1 MEVLVVCVLLG
12 FFLFAAYVLP
22 FLSNRRCPDC
32 NKRLTS
38 QAKACGGCGWTS
50 RAVDPNKALSIC
62 IFSLNEAFNRKL
74 IDSEALER
82 GKQVVEKL
90 RESLRNAT
98 PNPNPNSA
106 SDVSPPLA
114 SVIAP
119 ETLVSSIPSRQ
130 PLTPTLVDTSS
141 PAPIPPVL
149 IHSNVAQPNLSE
161 QVSCRIEESVK
172 DPSVSPPVITA
183 HALDRDYHD
192 GEPNANRAKPM
203 QPVRT
208 WSKWLSAFMEE
219 KNIQWGELIG
229 GLMIVCCSA
238 ALVLSFWQHI
248 ASRPWLKF
256 SIFTGINAAILGL
269 GLNAWYRWKL
279 PTTSHGILMIGMM
292 LVPLN
297 FLAFAIFT
305 LGMGWDSWTISGEL
319 LSLFFLSVLTWFASQ
334 VVTPRTVVFT
344 TLTASGFALS
354 NLLVRRFVTMETS
367 GLGLYLAAGGL
378 ISFYVTP
385 MLLGWR
391 EHLKSTTKEFDSALR
406 LLALGTFGFT
416 LAFGLLVACSGK
428 GWQTIHLLSP
438 LASVIAF
445 PVLFYGLNI
454 QATLRKGSRWWLPS
468 ILMAAGAISI
478 GILSLLFAWP
488 TPVWLL
494 LSLIGL
500 SGLLFLV
507 ANHTKHSSIAS
518 SLYFIASCA
527 VVLLFHIASG
537 HVRYNQEDWRVVW
550 NALVSPDSGFALIG
564 CSTAILIG
572 SIALN
577 RSNRFALGL
586 VSLRSAWFIGIAG
599 LAIIGVF
606 GLGRH
611 EYATS
616 VSAIYFLYATALIV
630 VAAYRRPTYH
640 DIVAGVFI
648 LIASLQAIRF
658 GWMMEQGWLASSF
671 WSMIVAT
678 FAFVAAGSLRGYLMP
693 TGTNRDRIL
702 GVWMQVAAT
711 IASALCCLWLIA
723 SELESIRQRM
733 RPESQ
738 LFSYPDGIVLAVAW
752 GAIGWVLMRPSFW
765 TLAQSI
771 AAMSGAMAIYE
782 YSKQQSW
789 FSEVHFGLLH
799 PYSVQLE
806 MMWIACFASVVIL
819 VRAWLDRQSDS
830 SGQWILTRLN
840 GVHQSILATP
850 ALLTLGVATVL
861 LCAYGAAPGSLQE
874 LVPRD
879 FSSQSQTVSFEL
891 NGVAQTRE
899 IPAIQQFS
907 IPSFP
912 HAAFTWS
919 GEGVANRIAG
929 IPRVVILW
937 IVVLASSALLLATQP
952 SSLRWGLFLSV
963 LISIVFPIASIWE
976 SDVAVASALRWE
988 LSICFLVGCVALRQW
1003 HTGSPMVWA
1012 SATRE
1017 TEPLKK
1023 VIQFDRLFQLLI
1035 FQVLVPLFVGACIV
1049 MVGSLSR
1056 RQPTGFDWAVW
1067 TVVGGIGM
1075 VGLLIMFLRL
1085 PIPTRN
1091 GETNRSTQT
1100 LTLATLMSFPFVAWL
1115 VLQVV
1120 LALVNHPLT
1129 GPNANSLFMR
1139 MGLAPSYA
1147 IPMLLFSIGLLVAAA
1162 SRPSPFLSFV
1172 SCLVLQ
1178 CSSLAAYMLT
1188 LKSNALKPAAWIG
1201 LVAMLCI
1208 LGGIYVLCWQWYARR
1223 QASRNEDTELAPSQ
1237 LALDRAYW
1245 QQCLQQIAIG
1255 FLVMGIAGGIVLAL
1269 ANGSAIHQLGLASI
1283 GLTMAGLVTFLVAK
1297 TGNVQVNEC
1306 WWILAIGGLVAIYS
1320 ASMLSDIKLSVAAA
1334 SVALLFTA
1342 FALVWRT
1349 NRENRQSPL
1358 RWCFDSANVSAG
1370 LFAFRE
1376 LFEINGSGLS
1386 IGLLSMT
1393 SIAAMAMA
1401 WRSGIAVYVVR
1412 SMLLAHTAGFV
1423 FCWHHIPTAN
1433 LVDLALS
1440 TLLTQIAI
1448 SAFICIVSSLVGFGT
1463 KVRPFLRFAIGM
1475 LTCLS
1480 FGWYALALVSEIGV
1494 FRIEF
1499 YLVAILLCF
1508 VASSVG
1514 YWYRHCTDADLLT
1527 YLSTLCGVICFI
1539 QVLAPSSTQ
1548 LLWSSTLLFA
1558 AFCLASS
1565 FVWRASDRIR
1575 DSVNRLNV
1583 FPKLPFAPTES
1594 SNQSFDQPTDPMRT
1608 RPASTAVV
1616 VANTMMALLVS
1627 GLGWSAQ
1634 FLSDSQPIRLATSQA
1649 ILAVAIA
1656 VGFLARYKDFR
1667 VDVSGVRDSTK
1678 RDSNGTTAL
1687 RTISLLLGAM
1697 AGIAFGWH
1705 FFDTY
1710 RISWIDHLAS
1720 AGLSLAVVGTL
1731 YGFGLV
1737 KWFGMKQAWQEA
1749 ALQCMPGLLA
1759 TASGCVLFCLVADSA
1774 SMFGQLSIK
1783 TGSSVSLVCTIL
1795 TILISMALCL
1805 AAALLPG
1812 RDPLGLSE
1820 RSRTAYVYA
1829 AEILLLGLVV
1839 HVRVRLPWL
1848 FSGWLQSVWPI
1859 VIVGL
1864 SFLGLGASEWA
1875 KRRRIGVLVEP
1886 LYRTGAILP
1895 LLPALAHWML
1905 PSGVHYSISL
1915 WCAAAAYGSF
1925 GYLRKSMLY
1934 WALCLLFANAGL
1946 WYLLHESEFSFATH
1960 PQLWVIP
1967 PAMCV
1972 LALVQILRDRMQR
1985 RQVAAA
1991 RYLATSSIYVAST
2004 TELFMRGI
2012 AEAPWM
2018 PMVLAVLS
2026 IAGILFGIGARIRA
2040 MLWLG
2045 TMFLCVALF
2054 SIVWHAAVD
2063 LQQTWVWYVTGIV
2076 LGIIILT
2083 MFALFE
2089 KRRENLQKLVSTMQ
2103 KWDD

>member
-1 MEVLVVCVLLG
+1 MFFSSVEVLVAFVLIGL
-12 FFLFAAYVLP
+12 FLLAAYVLP

-32 NKRLTS
+32 NKRIAS
-38 QAKACGGCGWTS
+38 QAKACGACGWTS
-50 RAVDPNKALSIC
+50 RAVDPNNALSIC

-90 RESLRNAT
+90 RESLRNAN
-98 PNPNPNSA
+98 PNPNPNSVI
-106 SDVSPPLA
+106 DVSPPVA
-114 SVIAP
+114 PEIAP
-119 ETLVSSIPSRQ
+119 EIAPAIAPVIAAEKVASSIPSRQ
-130 PLTPTLVDTSS
+130 PLTPPLADTSS
-141 PAPIPPVL
+141 PAPLPPVL
-149 IHSNVAQPNLSE
+149 
-161 QVSCRIEESVK
+161 
-172 DPSVSPPVITA
+172 SPPVITV

-192 GEPNANRAKPM
+192 DEPNANLAKPM

-305 LGMGWDSWTISGEL
+305 LGMEWDSWTIIGEL

-334 VVTPRTVVFT
+334 VVTPQTVVLT

-406 LLALGTFGFT
+406 LLALGTFGFA
-416 LAFGLLVACSGK
+416 LAFGLLVGCSGK
-428 GWQTIHLLSP
+428 GWQTTHLLSP
-438 LASVIAF
+438 LASVVAF

-468 ILMAAGAISI
+468 ILMAAGAISV

-500 SGLLFLV
+500 TGLLFLV
-507 ANHTKHSSIAS
+507 ANHTKHASIAT
-518 SLYFIASCA
+518 SLYVIASCA

-577 RSNRFALGL
+577 RSNRFAFGL

-693 TGTNRDRIL
+693 TGTNRDHIL

-711 IASALCCLWLIA
+711 IASVLCCLWLIA
-723 SELESIRQRM
+723 SEFESIRQRM

-789 FSEVHFGLLH
+789 FSEVYFGLLH

-819 VRAWLDRQSDS
+819 VRAWLDRQSDY

-840 GVHQSILATP
+840 AIHQSILATP

-879 FSSQSQTVSFEL
+879 FSSQNQTVSFEL

-912 HAAFTWS
+912 HAAFTWF

-963 LISIVFPIASIWE
+963 LISIVFPIASSWE

-1003 HTGSPMVWA
+1003 HTGSPRVWGRP
-1012 SATRE
+1012 TKE
-1017 TEPLKK
+1017 LEPFKK
-1023 VIQFDRLFQLLI
+1023 VIQFDRLFQLLV
-1035 FQVLVPLFVGACIV
+1035 FQVLVPLFVGACVVI
-1049 MVGSLSR
+1049 VGSLSR

-1067 TVVGGIGM
+1067 IVVGGIGM
-1075 VGLLIMFLRL
+1075 VGLLLTFLRL
-1085 PIPTRN
+1085 PIPTKN
-1091 GETNRSTQT
+1091 GETNRSTQP

-1129 GPNANSLFMR
+1129 GPNANSVFMR

-1147 IPMLLFSIGLLVAAA
+1147 IPMLLFSVGLLVAAA

-1178 CSSLAAYMLT
+1178 CSSLATYMLT

-1208 LGGIYVLCWQWYARR
+1208 LGGIYVLCWRWYARR
-1223 QASRNEDTELAPSQ
+1223 QASRREDTELAPSQ

-1269 ANGSAIHQLGLASI
+1269 ANGSAIHHLGLASI
-1283 GLTMAGLVTFLVAK
+1283 GLTFAGLVTFVVAK
-1297 TGNVQVNEC
+1297 TGKDQVNEC

-1334 SVALLFTA
+1334 SVALLSTA
-1342 FALVWRT
+1342 FVLVWRT
-1349 NRENRQSPL
+1349 NREHFQSPL

-1376 LFEINGSGLS
+1376 LSEISGSGLS

-1423 FCWHHIPTAN
+1423 FCWHHVPKAN
-1433 LVDLALS
+1433 LVDLAMS

-1448 SAFICIVSSLVGFGT
+1448 SAFMCIVSSLVGFGT
-1463 KVRPFLRFAIGM
+1463 KVRPVLRFAIGM

-1480 FGWYALALVSEIGV
+1480 FGWYALALVSGIGV

-1527 YLSTLCGVICFI
+1527 YLSTLCGVLCFI

-1548 LLWSSTLLFA
+1548 LLWVSTLLFA

-1583 FPKLPFAPTES
+1583 LPKLPFAPTES
-1594 SNQSFDQPTDPMRT
+1594 PNPLFEQPTDPTRT

-1667 VDVSGVRDSTK
+1667 ADISGVRDSTK
-1678 RDSNGTTAL
+1678 RDSIGTTAL

-1705 FFDTY
+1705 FFDIY
-1710 RISWIDHLAS
+1710 HISWIDHIAS
-1720 AGLSLAVVGTL
+1720 AGLSLALVGAL

-1749 ALQCMPGLLA
+1749 ALKCMPGMVA

-1774 SMFGQLSIK
+1774 SMFGQVSIE

-1820 RSRTAYVYA
+1820 RGRTAYVYA

-1839 HVRVRLPWL
+1839 HVRLRLPWL

-1905 PSGVHYSISL
+1905 PSGVHYSVSL
-1915 WCAAAAYGSF
+1915 GCAAAAYGSF

-1946 WYLLHESEFSFATH
+1946 WYLLHESEFSFAKH

-1972 LALVQILRDRMQR
+1972 LVLVQILRDKMQR
-1985 RQVAAA
+1985 RQIAAA

-2004 TELFMRGI
+2004 AELFMRGI

-2018 PMVLAVLS
+2018 PIVLAVLS

-2089 KRRENLQKLVSTMQ
+2089 KRREDLKKLVSTMQ

>member
-1 MEVLVVCVLLG
+1 MFFSSVEVLVAFVLIGL
-12 FFLFAAYVLP
+12 FLLAAYVLP

-38 QAKACGGCGWTS
+38 RAKACGACGWTS
-50 RAVDPNKALSIC
+50 RAVDPNSALSIC

-90 RESLRNAT
+90 RESLRNA
-98 PNPNPNSA
+98 NPNPNSNSA
-106 SDVSPPLA
+106 IDVSPPVA
-114 SVIAP
+114 PEIAPEIAPVIAP
-119 ETLVSSIPSRQ
+119 EKVASSIPSRQ
-130 PLTPTLVDTSS
+130 PLTPPLADTSS
-141 PAPIPPVL
+141 PAPLPPVL
-149 IHSNVAQPNLSE
+149 
-161 QVSCRIEESVK
+161 
-172 DPSVSPPVITA
+172 SPPVITA

-192 GEPNANRAKPM
+192 DEPNANLAKPM

-305 LGMGWDSWTISGEL
+305 LGMEWDSWTIIGEL

-334 VVTPRTVVFT
+334 VVTPQTVVLT

-378 ISFYVTP
+378 ISFYLTP

-406 LLALGTFGFT
+406 LLALGTFGFA
-416 LAFGLLVACSGK
+416 LAFGLLVGCSGK
-428 GWQTIHLLSP
+428 GWQTTHLLSP
-438 LASVIAF
+438 LASVVAF

-454 QATLRKGSRWWLPS
+454 RATLRKGSRWWLPS
-468 ILMAAGAISI
+468 ILMAAGAISV

-500 SGLLFLV
+500 TGLLFLV
-507 ANHTKHSSIAS
+507 ANHTKHASIAT
-518 SLYFIASCA
+518 SLYVIASCA

-711 IASALCCLWLIA
+711 IASVLSCLWLIA
-723 SELESIRQRM
+723 SEFESVRQQM

-738 LFSYPDGIVLAVAW
+738 LFSYPVGIVLAVAW

-789 FSEVHFGLLH
+789 FSEVYFGLLH

-819 VRAWLDRQSDS
+819 VRAWLDRQSDY

-840 GVHQSILATP
+840 AIHQSILATP
-850 ALLTLGVATVL
+850 ALLILGVATVL
-861 LCAYGAAPGSLQE
+861 LCAYGASPGSLQE

-879 FSSQSQTVSFEL
+879 FSSQNQTVSFEL

-919 GEGVANRIAG
+919 GEGVANRIAR

-963 LISIVFPIASIWE
+963 LISIVFPIASNWE

-1003 HTGSPMVWA
+1003 HTGSPRVWGRP
-1012 SATRE
+1012 TKE
-1017 TEPLKK
+1017 LEPFKK
-1023 VIQFDRLFQLLI
+1023 VIQFDRLFQLLV
-1035 FQVLVPLFVGACIV
+1035 FQVLVPLFVGACVVI
-1049 MVGSLSR
+1049 VGSLSR
-1056 RQPTGFDWAVW
+1056 RHPTGFDWAVW
-1067 TVVGGIGM
+1067 IVVGGIGM
-1075 VGLLIMFLRL
+1075 VGLLITFIRQ
-1085 PIPTRN
+1085 PIPTRD
-1091 GETNRSTQT
+1091 GETHRSTQT
-1100 LTLATLMSFPFVAWL
+1100 LTLATLMSFPLVAWL

-1147 IPMLLFSIGLLVAAA
+1147 IPMLLFSVGLLVAAA

-1208 LGGIYVLCWQWYARR
+1208 LGGIYVLCWRWYARR
-1223 QASRNEDTELAPSQ
+1223 QASRREDTELAPSQ

-1269 ANGSAIHQLGLASI
+1269 ANGSAIHHLGLASI
-1283 GLTMAGLVTFLVAK
+1283 GLTFAGLVTFVVAK
-1297 TGNVQVNEC
+1297 TGKDQVNEC

-1334 SVALLFTA
+1334 SVALLSTA
-1342 FALVWRT
+1342 FVLVWRT
-1349 NRENRQSPL
+1349 NREHFQSPL

-1423 FCWHHIPTAN
+1423 FCWHHVPKAN
-1433 LVDLALS
+1433 LVDLAMS

-1448 SAFICIVSSLVGFGT
+1448 SAFMCIVSSLVGFGT
-1463 KVRPFLRFAIGM
+1463 KVRPVLRFAIGM

-1480 FGWYALALVSEIGV
+1480 FGWYALALVSGIGV

-1527 YLSTLCGVICFI
+1527 YLSTLCGVLCFI

-1548 LLWSSTLLFA
+1548 LLWVSTLLFA

-1583 FPKLPFAPTES
+1583 LPKLPFAPTES
-1594 SNQSFDQPTDPMRT
+1594 PNPLFEQPTDPTRT

-1667 VDVSGVRDSTK
+1667 ADISGVRDSTK
-1678 RDSNGTTAL
+1678 RDSIGTTAL

-1705 FFDTY
+1705 FFDIY
-1710 RISWIDHLAS
+1710 HISWIDHIAS
-1720 AGLSLAVVGTL
+1720 AGLSLALVGAL

-1749 ALQCMPGLLA
+1749 ALRCMPGMVA
-1759 TASGCVLFCLVADSA
+1759 TASGCVLFCLVADSVT
-1774 SMFGQLSIK
+1774 MFGQVSIE

-1795 TILISMALCL
+1795 TILISIALCL

-1820 RSRTAYVYA
+1820 RGRTAYVYA

-1839 HVRVRLPWL
+1839 HVRLRLPWL

-1905 PSGVHYSISL
+1905 PSGVHYSVSL
-1915 WCAAAAYGSF
+1915 GCAAAAYGSF

-1946 WYLLHESEFSFATH
+1946 WYLLHESEFSFAKH

-1972 LALVQILRDRMQR
+1972 LVLVQILRGKMQR

-2004 TELFMRGI
+2004 AELFMRGI
-2012 AEAPWM
+2012 PEAPWM
-2018 PMVLAVLS
+2018 PIVLAVLS
-2026 IAGILFGIGARIRA
+2026 IVGILFGIGARIRA

-2063 LQQTWVWYVTGIV
+2063 LQQTWVWYVTGIF

-2089 KRRENLQKLVSTMQ
+2089 KRREDLKKLVSTIQ